1 MCGLCAKYIQPHSA
15 KPVLYAVLFFQ
26 RWKINLTKKYKM
38 EALTKI
44 QKIVNFKNKYF
55 TNNFYWVNENNYKQ
69 LQEIAITFGCLLHT
83 GKKETIQWHEGFK
96 NIAFRT
102 YEKNKGITVFQK
114 EAFLSEREM
123 ATSFD
128 EMLVDF
134 KTLLMEMEEK

>member
-1 MCGLCAKYIQPHSA
+1 
-15 KPVLYAVLFFQ
+15 
-26 RWKINLTKKYKM
+26 M
-38 EALTKI
+38 ESLNKI

-69 LQEIAITFGCLLHT
+69 LQEIGITFGCLLHT
-83 GKKETIQWHEGFK
+83 GEKETIQWHEGLK

-114 EAFLSEREM
+114 EAFLLERET

-128 EMLVDF
+128 EMLTDF
-134 KTLLMEMEEK
+134 KKLLLDMGEK

>member
-1 MCGLCAKYIQPHSA
+1 M
-15 KPVLYAVLFFQ
+15 V
-26 RWKINLTKKYKM
+26 KINLTKKYKM

-102 YEKNKGITVFQK
+102 YERNKGITVFQK
-114 EAFLSEREM
+114 EAFLSERET

-128 EMLVDF
+128 EMLTDF
-134 KTLLMEMEEK
+134 KKLLLEMGEK